1 MQRAKINVLFV
12 TFASNRISRLH
23 PPMWKEDRVSASH
36 RLVDS
41 HHKCISNK
49 SCIIIKKKSK
59 AISFGLQSLFSSI
72 PELARICAEKKKKNH
87 WPTEF
92 FTIFKNFPVNIYY
105 SNFLKICKMEFCFF
119 YVSFALIA
127 PYGFRLISEP
137 FFNPFP
143 CQS

>member
-41 HHKCISNK
+41 HHKCISNT
-49 SCIIIKKKSK
+49 SCINNYKEKKSK

-72 PELARICAEKKKKNH
+72 PELARICAEKKKRI
-87 WPTEF
+87 TDQR
-92 FTIFKNFPVNIYY
+92 
-105 SNFLKICKMEFCFF
+105 NFLQFF
-119 YVSFALIA
+119 KFSRKYILLKFPKNMQDGVLFILGFLCTYCSVWFSFD
-127 PYGFRLISEP
+127 FRTV
-137 FFNPFP
+137 F
-143 CQS
+143 